1 MAEIDLMGVPW
12 DEHLASIDNI
22 SGMKTGKVRE
32 ERMSLIAL
40 MEADRG
46 LPVSLEQ
53 APRRRVVLRRDIFR
67 VSMLD
72 LWIEES
78 SSRAR
83 MSELA

>member
-12 DEHLASIDNI
+12 DEHLASIDSI
-22 SGMKTGKVRE
+22 KGMKTGKVRE
-32 ERMSLIAL
+32 EMMSLIAL

-53 APRRRVVLRRDIFR
+53 VSRRRVVLRRVIFR
-67 VSMLD
+67 VSMLE
-72 LWIEES
+72 LWTEDS